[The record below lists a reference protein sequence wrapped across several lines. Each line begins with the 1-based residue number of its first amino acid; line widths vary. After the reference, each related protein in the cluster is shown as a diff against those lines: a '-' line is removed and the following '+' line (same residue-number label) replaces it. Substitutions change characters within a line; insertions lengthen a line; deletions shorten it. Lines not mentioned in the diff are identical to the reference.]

1 MPSDQKNIVLLGDS
15 TLDNIDWVDNE
26 EDTVAGKLKQKFQKP
41 DQIIDLSCDGFTTRD
56 VLSGAFRDKAVRSPY
71 HQHTQYYPLSE
82 LKKIDNPSHIILSVG
97 GNDLRENLIILANQS
112 PETRRLQLKS
122 IITGIQQRYL
132 DILNELKTIQ
142 PNASPI
148 IMLQYSPD
156 STRDLYGI
164 YTLMNLLQKDQSLSY
179 LTILNYYFWGKS
191 NKAPHNAVDE
201 LHHLMQ
207 TVYAPILKYAK
218 EQNIPVIDMASSMDH
233 RDTRYYRSQIEPSAK
248 GAEVIANLISHVVN
262 NHDYS
267 NPSCLYSQPTERPDN
282 IVIRSNHDSW
292 RPMRYCP
299 DSKEEAKE
307 IFLTEYKKRLDKD
320 NKAWLG
326 LYSLFAYSQIKN
338 DMTFDQI
345 VTHAQSTNNRS
356 REVMQELDWLDSQNQ
371 LGLKFS

>member
-1 MPSDQKNIVLLGDS
+1 MPSDQRKIILLGDS

-26 EDTVAGKLKQKFQKP
+26 EDTVAGKLKQKFQNP

-82 LKKIDNPSHIILSVG
+82 LKKVDNPSHIILSVG

-122 IITGIQQRYL
+122 IITGIQQRYF

-148 IMLQYSPD
+148 IMLQYTPD
-156 STRDLYGI
+156 STQDLYGI

-191 NKAPHNAVDE
+191 NKASHNAVDE

-207 TVYAPILKYAK
+207 TVYAPILNYAK

-248 GAEVIANLISHVVN
+248 GSEVIANLISHVVN

-267 NPSCLYSQPTERPDN
+267 TPSCLYSQPTERPED

-292 RPMRYCP
+292 KPMRYCP
-299 DSKEEAKE
+299 NSKEEAKE

-326 LYSLFAYSQIKN
+326 LYSLFAYSQIKKE
-338 DMTFDQI
+338 MTFDQI

-356 REVMQELDWLDSQNQ
+356 REVMQELDWLDNQNQ
-371 LGLKFS
+371 LELKCS